1 MEPSGWAG
9 GGGSASGCRST
20 ASRLFHGSPAPRRV
34 GMMVDVSSRPSCVGW
49 SGVRGACG
57 LEGVAALSEVGVVA
71 PRACSSPPSSWRWG
85 RPKGPLR
92 LLHVEDRGRSLGQP
106 SGSSPPGAPHLVLSR
121 PRLFIARAHGL
132 SEAVV
137 GGRVG
142 VANVDLSHTPAVA
155 AHERREDRSAVTQH
169 RSRVRFVRGERSLIR
184 GERWHPGRSGLANAG
199 TATPS
204 ASGRREASPAVHTY
218 TTRGVTGGARAR

>member
-1 MEPSGWAG
+1 MPRRPGRKPLSMEPSGWAG

-71 PRACSSPPSSWRWG
+71 PRSCSSPPSGWRWG

-132 SEAVV
+132 SEAVRLPPSIADSRYRSV
-137 GGRVG
+137 THTGGR
-142 VANVDLSHTPAVA
+142 N
-155 AHERREDRSAVTQH
+155 TQH
-169 RSRVRFVRGERSLIR
+169 AARGGS
-184 GERWHPGRSGLANAG
+184 W
-199 TATPS
+199 
-204 ASGRREASPAVHTY
+204 
-218 TTRGVTGGARAR
+218 